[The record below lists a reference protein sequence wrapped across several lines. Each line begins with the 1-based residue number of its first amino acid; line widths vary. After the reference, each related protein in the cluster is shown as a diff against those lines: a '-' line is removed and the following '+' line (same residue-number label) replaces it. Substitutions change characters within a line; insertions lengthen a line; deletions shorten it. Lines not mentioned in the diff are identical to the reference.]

1 MKEGFVSWLKADEA
15 RAKLLEC
22 KLKTMLEDAGHVLLF
37 TVAYACWSQPI
48 ELFWAAGKNPVA
60 EGYTND
66 RTLRDVVEQLRGGW
80 YGRDG
85 NAPFPRAF
93 LPSAL
98 TFSQPHAGRFP
109 RLWSTL
115 RCRAN
120 PARPWNRYHRCSRT
134 RPTGVNK
141 SSFGASSGASADLG
155 ARVDAGVTGLEI
167 GL

>member
-1 MKEGFVSWLKADEA
+1 MPTALEMKEGFVSWLKADEA

-80 YGRDG
+80 
-85 NAPFPRAF
+85 
-93 LPSAL
+93 
-98 TFSQPHAGRFP
+98 
-109 RLWSTL
+109 
-115 RCRAN
+115 C
-120 PARPWNRYHRCSRT
+120 
-134 RPTGVNK
+134 
-141 SSFGASSGASADLG
+141 